1 MLAVFKVLQ
10 EFSGLKS
17 FISFLKSTTLRYYIL
32 QEILQKGD
40 GTEFLGLHICRS
52 LIEKTL
58 KNQKIDKFLKWK
70 SLRILKIPLMSILG
84 DFW

>member
-1 MLAVFKVLQ
+1 MKNEAADKNCHV
-10 EFSGLKS
+10 
-17 FISFLKSTTLRYYIL
+17 
-32 QEILQKGD
+32 KGD